1 MSDETEIEDRELH
14 ASLEN
19 VLRKLIDDLFTHL
32 PDEVIPQKEVVE
44 KTEDQFVS
52 TYAPDY
58 LDLMTTYTEHWTGY
72 AEYSQCVDAFMGSHV
87 YTEESVLSFVNDAES
102 REHLARV
109 VVPRFS
115 ARYFERKKALEFD
128 EDVFKGVYLEFEN
141 YLERDTVTFRSWTL
155 LSNFGMN
162 IEELELEDNLR
173 LRRVTPEERSKVKD
187 SISTGSL
194 SRFDLMD
201 DFLIEAEFELS
212 KNPDGL
218 IQLSEGQEDFEAVM
232 LALRLFDGGGDVR
245 HKSIFT
251 EQYPVNYSDLGT
263 KTSSNETRHGVLSER
278 CNLDREGAE
287 RFKEFWTRNQSY
299 FQLEESESISAPLRR
314 FTQMD
319 EKSTVEDALI
329 DSVIAF
335 ESTLLE
341 EVSHGESYRFRM
353 PIRAS
358 LLIDERSEHDRD
370 FIYHFF
376 RELYDTRSAI
386 VHRGSKIT
394 DTEIEDQEMNPKE
407 FTLQARDFLRQVLL
421 EYIQRIEQGQNIQH
435 VNQEIDQALR
445 GADYPFEG

>member
-19 VLRKLIDDLFTHL
+19 LLQKLIDDLFTHL

-44 KTEDQFVS
+44 KTKGQFVS
-52 TYAPDY
+52 TYTPDY
-58 LDLMTTYTEHWTGY
+58 FDLMTTYTEHWTDY

-87 YTEESVLSFVNDAES
+87 YTEKSILSFVNDAES

-109 VVPRFS
+109 VVPRLF
-115 ARYFERKKALEFD
+115 AQYFERKESRRFD
-128 EDVFKGVYLEFEN
+128 EDVFKEVYLVFEN
-141 YLERDTVTFRSWTL
+141 HLERDTVSFRSWAL
-155 LSNFGMN
+155 LSNFEMD
-162 IEELELEDNLR
+162 IDELKLEDNLR
-173 LRRVTPEERSKVKD
+173 IRRVTPEERSKVKN

-194 SRFDLMD
+194 SRFDLID

-212 KNPDGL
+212 KNPDGP
-218 IQLSEGQEDFEAVM
+218 IQLSEGQEIFDAAM
-232 LALRLFDGGGDVR
+232 LALRLFDEGGDVR

-251 EQYPVNYSDLGT
+251 EQFPVNYSDIGT
-263 KTSSNETRHGVLSER
+263 KTSSDKTRHGVLSES
-278 CNLDREGAE
+278 CNLDRGDTKQ
-287 RFKEFWTRNQSY
+287 FKEFWTQNRSY

-358 LLIDERSEHDRD
+358 LLIDERSKHGRD

-394 DTEIEDQEMNPKE
+394 DTEIKDQEMNPKQ
-407 FTLQARDFLRQVLL
+407 FTLQARDFLRQVLI
-421 EYIQRIEQGQNIQH
+421 EYIQRIERDQNIQQ

-445 GADYPFEG
+445 SAHYSE

>member
-58 LDLMTTYTEHWTGY
+58 LDLMTRYTEQWTAY

-109 VVPRFS
+109 VVPRLS
-115 ARYFERKKALEFD
+115 ARYFERKKAREFD
-128 EDVFKGVYLEFEN
+128 EDVFKEVYLEFEN
-141 YLERDTVTFRSWTL
+141 GLERDTVSFRSWTL
-155 LSNFGMN
+155 LSNFGMD
-162 IEELELEDNLR
+162 IEELELGDNLR
-173 LRRVTPEERSKVKD
+173 IRRVTPKERTKVKD
-187 SISTGSL
+187 SISTGNL

-212 KNPDGL
+212 KNPDGP
-218 IQLSEGQEDFEAVM
+218 IQLSEGRENFDAVM
-232 LALRLFDGGGDVR
+232 LALRLFDRGGDVR

-251 EQYPVNYSDLGT
+251 EQYPVNYSGLGT
-263 KTSSNETRHGVLSER
+263 KTSSNETQHGVLSER
-278 CNLDREGAE
+278 CNLDLEDAHQ
-287 RFKEFWTRNQSY
+287 FKEFWTQNRSY

-319 EKSTVEDALI
+319 KKSTMEDALI

-394 DTEIEDQEMNPKE
+394 NTEIEDQKMNPKE

-421 EYIQRIEQGQNIQH
+421 EYIQRIEQSQNIQQ
-435 VNQEIDQALR
+435 VNNEIDQALR
-445 GADYPFEG
+445 DADYST